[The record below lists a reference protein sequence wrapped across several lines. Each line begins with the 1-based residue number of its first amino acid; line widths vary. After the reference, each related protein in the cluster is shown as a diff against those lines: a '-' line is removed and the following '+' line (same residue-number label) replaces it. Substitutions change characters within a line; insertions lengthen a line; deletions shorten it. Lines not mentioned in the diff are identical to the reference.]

1 MYLFRYCRTNLP
13 IFGIKISYLLRIILL
28 FLCLLPVCTFAS
40 RYDRVQKDTIHSKML
55 HITEIRFKGNDIT
68 KPQIILREMTLHSG
82 DSLLSSDLESELDF
96 NKRRILNLQLFSSA
110 QYEVVQVDENNIE
123 IEFTV
128 TEIFFWIPKPEFT
141 LADRNFN
148 VWWKEQ
154 HANLERTN
162 IGLQLTRVNFR
173 GRSERIGGTAMIGYN
188 KYFDIFYK
196 IPFIDRHLKRGL
208 GISATYS
215 TGREVSYLTS
225 LNKLNF
231 YHDDEYPYKY
241 FQTEL
246 TYTYRPAYAF
256 NYELNLSYNHYAI
269 TQELLDKNPD
279 YLGGKKKLNF
289 LELKFIIGFN
299 NTDIRIYPLN
309 GLDAK
314 GSITKRGLGIDKDL
328 NQFSIR
334 TEVSYYKK
342 FTNHFSSSL
351 VFRGRLS
358 FPEEQ
363 PYFNERAL
371 GFKNEYVRGY
381 EYYVIDGSHY
391 AVLRGNL
398 RCRIIDRVINQ
409 GIIGFIRYIPLRI
422 YAKVYDDLGY
432 VYSKDAGNSFL
443 NNKIL
448 NGYGAGIDI
457 VISYYAKFRIEY
469 SFNHLKQNG
478 LFLHG
483 NKE

>member
-1 MYLFRYCRTNLP
+1 MALKLYFLQRIVLLILSLFPTM
-13 IFGIKISYLLRIILL
+13 I
-28 FLCLLPVCTFAS
+28 FAS
-40 RYDRVQKDTIHSKML
+40 RHEQVLQDTSVQSML
-55 HITEIRFKGNDIT
+55 HISEIRFKGNDIT
-68 KPQIILREMTLHSG
+68 KPQIILREMTIHAG
-82 DSLLSSDLESELDF
+82 DSVASNHLTSELDF
-96 NKRRILNLQLFSSA
+96 NKRRILNLQLFSSV
-110 QYEVVQVDENNIE
+110 QYTIQTVDDTHIE
-123 IEFTV
+123 IEFMV

-173 GRSERIGGTAMIGYN
+173 GRSERIGGTILVGYN
-188 KYFDIFYK
+188 KYFDLFYK
-196 IPFIDRHLKRGL
+196 IPFVDKQLKRGV

-215 TGREVSYLTS
+215 TGREVSYMTS
-225 LNKLNF
+225 MNKINF
-231 YHDDEYPYKY
+231 YHNDEYPYKY

-246 TYTYRPAYAF
+246 TYTFRPAYAIIH
-256 NYELNLSYNHYAI
+256 ELNLSYNHIDI
-269 TQELLDKNPD
+269 TQALFDKNPD
-279 YLGGKKKLNF
+279 YLGGKKKLDF
-289 LELKFIIGFN
+289 LELKFTVGFN

-314 GSITKRGLGIDKDL
+314 GILSKRGLGIDKDL
-328 NQFSIR
+328 NQFTLR
-334 TEVSYYKK
+334 GELSYYKK
-342 FTNHFSSSL
+342 VSNHLSSSF

-358 FPEEQ
+358 LPQEQ
-363 PYFNERAL
+363 PYFNERAM

-391 AVLRGNL
+391 ALLRGNL
-398 RCRIIDRVINQ
+398 RFRIIDRVVQQ
-409 GIIGFIRYIPLRI
+409 GIIRFARYIPVRM
-422 YAKVYDDLGY
+422 YAKVYDDVGY
-432 VYSKDAGNSFL
+432 VHSTTPGNSFL

>member
-1 MYLFRYCRTNLP
+1 
-13 IFGIKISYLLRIILL
+13 
-28 FLCLLPVCTFAS
+28 
-40 RYDRVQKDTIHSKML
+40 ML
-55 HITEIRFKGNDIT
+55 HITEIKFKGNNIT
-68 KPQIILREMTLHSG
+68 KPQIIFREMTLHSG
-82 DSLLSSDLESELDF
+82 DSLLQADLESELDF

-110 QYEVVQVDENNIE
+110 RYDVIQIDENNIE
-123 IEFTV
+123 ITFTV
-128 TEIFFWIPKPEFT
+128 TELFFWIPKPEFT

-154 HANLERTN
+154 HANIERTN

-196 IPFIDRHLKRGL
+196 IPYIDRHLKRGL

-225 LNKLNF
+225 MNKLNF
-231 YHDDEYPYKY
+231 YHNDEYPYQY

-246 TYTYRPAYAF
+246 TYTYRPAYAIIH
-256 NYELNLSYNHYAI
+256 ELNLSYNHYAI
-269 TQELLDKNPD
+269 TQDLFDKNPD
-279 YLGGKKKLNF
+279 YLGGKKKLNY
-289 LELKFIIGFN
+289 LELKFTVGFN

-309 GLDAK
+309 GLDVK

-328 NQFSIR
+328 NQFAIR
-334 TEVSYYKK
+334 TELSYYKK
-342 FTNHFSSSL
+342 FSPHFSSSL
-351 VFRGRLS
+351 ILRGRLS
-358 FPEEQ
+358 FPDDQ

-371 GFKNEYVRGY
+371 GFKNDYVRGY

-398 RCRIIDRVINQ
+398 RYRIIDRVIHQ
-409 GIIGFIRYIPLRI
+409 GIIGFMKYIPLRI
-422 YAKVYDDLGY
+422 YAKVYDDIGY
-432 VYSKDAGNSFL
+432 VYSKNPGNSFL
-443 NNKIL
+443 NNNIL

-457 VISYYAKFRIEY
+457 IVSYYLKFRIEY